1 LDDRSS
7 KPSKDDGRDSIDDGS
22 TQSFRSKD
30 PDSDRLHEESISLNP
45 SSSKS
50 LLTEGIIAGQRIAKI
65 SVVTLISIGIVEI
78 LTGYYSGS
86 VVATADGIDSI
97 SDAAISFIVLLGL
110 RIAHKPADKKFHF
123 GYHKVESFAALMAAI
138 GMVAIGIVIFYNSYQ
153 ALLHPHVIREP
164 VLTMVVLAAAGAVSL
179 HRAFQ
184 MRNIANK
191 YNLLSLKTDAKN
203 SIKDGSASIIGFL
216 SVLIAS
222 QFGFLQMD
230 AIGGMIIAGYIFSV
244 SYISLKKSSLILVD
258 SWQNPKLT
266 ELIKQQIE
274 QKQFRVGEG
283 SEQSQ
288 TKVRVRSVLLRPSGM
303 VSQAEVHIEIDRD
316 MPLKD
321 VEMICLQVE
330 MEIRSHFSDL
340 ERISIIPHSSIS
352 EPLTAASSPRLLKRL
367 IPARERLRQYRL
379 RQKQSNQQQEK
390 QSQQQQRNTVN
401 LRTAKVELV
410 TDSTSNLEIQ
420 GQAIND
426 STTTVDDVRISV
438 QFYDSKGKLLHETSR
453 LITQPSQL
461 LEPEEIIS
469 FAVPGGFGFA
479 QIDKYDI
486 VAQAEI
492 VTNNNMPG

>member
-1 LDDRSS
+1 LDDSNTGASDDRSDS
-7 KPSKDDGRDSIDDGS
+7 VVKGLSQSRDKGLNFEGKKTNSAG
-22 TQSFRSKD
+22 
-30 PDSDRLHEESISLNP
+30 ESNP
-45 SSSKS
+45 SSKFTERNS
-50 LLTEGIIAGQRIAKI
+50 LVSEGILVGQRIAKI
-65 SVVTLISIGIVEI
+65 SVVTLVSIGIVEI

-86 VVATADGIDSI
+86 VVATADGLDSI

-110 RIAHKPADKKFHF
+110 RIAHRPADKKFHF

-153 ALLHPHVIREP
+153 AILHPHEIRQP

-266 ELIKQQIE
+266 ELIKHHVE

-283 SEQSQ
+283 PEQSQ
-288 TKVRVRSVLLRPSGM
+288 TKVKVRSVLLRPAGM
-303 VSQAEVHIEIDRD
+303 VSQAEVHIEVDGD
-316 MPLKD
+316 KPLKD

-330 MEIRSHFSDL
+330 MEIRSKFPDL
-340 ERISIIPHSSIS
+340 ERISTIPHSSIVKPTTTQS
-352 EPLTAASSPRLLKRL
+352 TSFKRWISVPDIL
-367 IPARERLRQYRL
+367 HQHR
-379 RQKQSNQQQEK
+379 
-390 QSQQQQRNTVN
+390 QQQQQQQQQNQ
-401 LRTAKVELV
+401 K
-410 TDSTSNLEIQ
+410 
-420 GQAIND
+420 
-426 STTTVDDVRISV
+426 
-438 QFYDSKGKLLHETSR
+438 HER
-453 LITQPSQL
+453 RP
-461 LEPEEIIS
+461 
-469 FAVPGGFGFA
+469 
-479 QIDKYDI
+479 
-486 VAQAEI
+486 
-492 VTNNNMPG
+492 